1 MKVMTVMGTRPEII
15 KLSRIMPLLDKHFDH
30 TIVFTNQ
37 NFSPEMSSIFF
48 KDMKVRKADYNLK
61 IKTGQY
67 GLEVSD
73 IIKKSH
79 DVMIKEKPDLLLL
92 LGDVNSGLSS
102 LSAANL
108 GIKIAHIEAG
118 MRSYD
123 SRMPEERNRKI
134 IDHLSSVNMVY
145 TYNSKQNLIREDI
158 HSRSIYVVG
167 NPIVEVL
174 SHNVDR
180 IEKSDILNHL
190 DLTNKEYILVTS
202 HRSENVDDPETLKQI
217 FKGLGEVYTKF
228 QKLIIY
234 PMHPRTSSKLINQ
247 KIPKGI
253 KIIPPVGFFEFSKLE
268 KYAFC
273 IITDSGTVSEDA
285 SFFKTPCV
293 TLRESTERPE
303 LIEIGSTILSGLNA
317 QKLVDSV
324 MTITSS
330 DKNWDWQKA
339 LGDGSTSQKVV
350 NILQGKIFETKL

>member
-1 MKVMTVMGTRPEII
+1 MKVMTILGTRPEII
-15 KLSRIMPLLDKHFDH
+15 KLSRIIPLLDKHFDH

-37 NFSPEMSSIFF
+37 NYTPEMSSIFF
-48 KDMKVRKADYNLK
+48 KDMKVRKPDYNLK

-79 DVMIKEKPDLLLL
+79 DVLKKEKPDLLFL
-92 LGDVNSGLSS
+92 LGDVNSGLSA
-102 LSAANL
+102 LPAAND

-123 SRMPEERNRKI
+123 PRMPEERNRKI

-145 TYNSKQNLIREDI
+145 TYNSKQNLIRENI

-180 IEKSDILNHL
+180 IEKSDILERHELREN
-190 DLTNKEYILVTS
+190 EYVLVTS
-202 HRSENVDDPETLKQI
+202 HRSENVDDPDTLRQI

-228 QKLIIY
+228 QKLILY
-234 PMHPRTSSKLINQ
+234 PMHPRTASKITNQ
-247 KIPKGI
+247 KIPKGV
-253 KIIPPVGFFEFSKLE
+253 KIISPVGFFEFSKLE

-285 SFFKTPCV
+285 LFFNTPCV

-303 LIEIGSTILSGLNA
+303 LIEIGSTILSGLNEK
-317 QKLVDSV
+317 KLVNSV

-330 DKNWDWQKA
+330 DRKWDWQKA

-350 NILQGKIFETKL
+350 NILQGKIF

>member
-1 MKVMTVMGTRPEII
+1 MKVMTILGTRPEII
-15 KLSRIMPLLDKHFDH
+15 KLSRIIPLLDKHFDH

-37 NFSPEMSSIFF
+37 NYTPEMSSIFF
-48 KDMKVRKADYNLK
+48 KDMKVRKPDYSLK

-67 GLEVSD
+67 GLEVAD

-79 DVMIKEKPDLLLL
+79 EVLVKEKPDLLFL
-92 LGDVNSGLSS
+92 LGDVNSGLSA
-102 LSAANL
+102 LSAAHN

-123 SRMPEERNRKI
+123 PRMPEERNRKI
-134 IDHLSSVNMVY
+134 IDHLSSINMVY
-145 TYNSKQNLIREDI
+145 TENSKHNLIRENI

-174 SHNVDR
+174 SHNVDK
-180 IEKSDILNHL
+180 IEKSDILNCL
-190 DLTNKEYILVTS
+190 NLTNHEYILVTS
-202 HRSENVDDPETLKQI
+202 HRSENVDNPDTLKQI

-228 QKLIIY
+228 QKLIVY
-234 PMHPRTSSKLINQ
+234 PMHPRTRSKLTNQ

-268 KYAFC
+268 KHAFC

-285 SFFKTPCV
+285 LFFKTPCV

-303 LIEIGSTILSGLNA
+303 LIEAGSTILSGLNE

-330 DKNWDWQKA
+330 NRNWDWKKA
-339 LGDGSTSQKVV
+339 LGDGSTSQKVI
-350 NILQGKIFETKL
+350 NILQGKIF